1 MGTNFIRNQV
11 KNQSKMSYE
20 PRKKP
25 KYELTS
31 KFVLYFKGKSEI
43 LSIGD
48 VFTLA
53 GFELSTF
60 GNTSP
65 FHYMDGIIRLPNS
78 ILRKL

>member
-1 MGTNFIRNQV
+1 
-11 KNQSKMSYE
+11 MSYT
-20 PRKKP
+20 PRVKP

-31 KFVLYFKGKSEI
+31 KHVLYFKGKSEI
-43 LSIGD
+43 LNVGD

-53 GFELSTF
+53 GYELSSF

-65 FHYMDGIIRLPNS
+65 FHYQDDIIRLPNS